1 MTTFS
6 ANLGFLWTDRPL
18 PDAIRAAA
26 SAGFDAVEC
35 HMPYDVP
42 AADVAA
48 ALRETGRSMISLN
61 TRIGDREGDLGVAA
75 LPGREAEAKTYID
88 EAIAYAVAI
97 DCDRISVVA
106 GRSGRTEA
114 AEQTYRAN
122 LGYAAEQAARH
133 DKIILIEPLNTN
145 VAEDYHLLSVD
156 AGVATIEAV
165 GVANLKLMVDCFH
178 TQTTLATW
186 TTSGTYKSRP
196 TRTEGSRTV
205 VTSTIERY
213 SLRSRRWAGTVRS
226 VPNTRPGPKSMMAW
240 CGCGHGENKRMTQQ
254 DRAECPSE
262 QRCSGN
268 RRRSWH
274 RPSGRH
280 HP

>member
-18 PDAIRAAA
+18 PDGIRAAA

-48 ALRETGRSMISLN
+48 ALRETGLSMISLN

-133 DKIILIEPLNTN
+133 DKMILIEPLNTN

-156 AGVATIEAV
+156 AGVAAIEAV
-165 GVANLKLMVDCFH
+165 GAANLKLMVDCFH
-178 TQTTLATW
+178 TQTMEGDLAGIFARHLDHVGHIQI
-186 TTSGTYKSRP
+186 SAYPDRGEPDRGDIDYRALLP
-196 TRTEGSRTV
+196 
-205 VTSTIERY
+205 TIEALGWTGPFGAEYTPRADIDDGLVWLQTWREQTDNTTEQ
-213 SLRSRRWAGTVRS
+213 SG
-226 VPNTRPGPKSMMAW
+226 VP
-240 CGCGHGENKRMTQQ
+240 Q
-254 DRAECPSE
+254 
-262 QRCSGN
+262 
-268 RRRSWH
+268 
-274 RPSGRH
+274 
-280 HP
+280 